1 MANITVRKNE
11 GEERRELEPARWLRD
26 FLGWD
31 PFREMSP
38 YYGAEARAMR
48 FSPDFEVKETKEGF
62 SFKADMPGI
71 KDSDLEITLVGN
83 RLGITGKRESEREEK
98 GETYYVAE
106 RSYGSFSRSF
116 TLPEGV
122 DTAHLRAELKD
133 GVLMIAL
140 PKLPEMQPRKID
152 VKTAEAKKS

>member
-1 MANITVRKNE
+1 MANITVRKGG
-11 GEERRELEPARWLRD
+11 GEERRELEPSRWLRE

-31 PFREMSP
+31 PFREMTP
-38 YYGAEARAMR
+38 FVEVDRGLR
-48 FSPDFEVKETKEGF
+48 FSPDFEVKENKEGF

-71 KDSDLEITLVGN
+71 KESDLEITLTGN
-83 RLGITGKRESEREEK
+83 RLCISGKRESEKEDK
-98 GETYYVAE
+98 GETYYVSE

-122 DTAHLRAELKD
+122 DAAHLKAELKD

-152 VKTAEAKKS
+152 VKTGEARKS